1 VTCRDMDDV
10 ISSRT
15 RDSVLEP
22 QPAEHLIHCEQC
34 RSLTRLLDE
43 ADDGRS
49 PSESLLRRIKAGILG
64 DLRPIRPLA
73 PSRILLFRSAIIFLS
88 VVAIGVL
95 LLGMNGWGA
104 LNIVQRIVVFV
115 TLAASAVLLA
125 NSMVRQMAPGSK
137 HIFAPAALL
146 VAILVV
152 LMMVTVATFRPQR
165 ESAFIAGGLMCM
177 KNGLTFSIPAAFLL
191 WFILRRGAILYPRL
205 IGAVAGG
212 LAGLAGLSVLE
223 VNCPNLNAF
232 HILIWHEGVVVIG
245 CLGGALLG
253 ATVESVQQWRKQKLF

>member
-1 VTCRDMDDV
+1 MTCRDMDDV
-10 ISSRT
+10 ISSRSD
-15 RDSVLEP
+15 DSVLEP

-34 RSLTRLLDE
+34 RGLTRLLDK
-43 ADDGRS
+43 ADDGLR

-64 DLRPIRPLA
+64 DLKPIRPLVA
-73 PSRILLFRSAIIFLS
+73 SSILLFGGAIIFLS
-88 VVAIGVL
+88 VVAVGAL

-104 LNIVQRIVVFV
+104 LSLVQRIVVFV

-125 NSMVRQMAPGSK
+125 ISMVRLMVPGSK
-137 HIFAPAALL
+137 QVFAPAVLL
-146 VAILVV
+146 VTILIV
-152 LMMVTVATFRPQR
+152 LMIVIATTFGSQR
-165 ESAFIAGGLMCM
+165 ESAFIAGGLMCI

-191 WFILRRGAILYPRL
+191 WFILRRGAILYPKI

-223 VNCPNLNAF
+223 VNCANLNVL

-245 CLGGALLG
+245 SLGGALLG
-253 ATVESVQQWRKQKLF
+253 ATVESIQRWRKQKVS